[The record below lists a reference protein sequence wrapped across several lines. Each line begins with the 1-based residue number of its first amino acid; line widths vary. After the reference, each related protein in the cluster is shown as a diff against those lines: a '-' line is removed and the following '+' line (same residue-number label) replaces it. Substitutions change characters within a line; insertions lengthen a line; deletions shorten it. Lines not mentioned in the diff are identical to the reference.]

1 LGARRYR
8 YIVVEGVI
16 GVGKTTLVHHLTRR
30 LQGRAVLE
38 EFEENPFLPDFYRD
52 RRAFALS
59 TQLFFLMSRFRQQ
72 EVLAQGDLFRS
83 HTISDYMF
91 DKDRLFALLTLEEH
105 ELGIYERLF
114 EVLRPQVPTPD
125 LILHLFADHRT
136 VMRRI
141 MERGRDYELNMD
153 PAYIEQLARA
163 YHELFRTWDRCPV
176 VGIDTRRI
184 DFRQGSPALEQL
196 LDVIVHG
203 RDPGPLT
210 ATRDEDPNRRFP
222 F

>member
-1 LGARRYR
+1 MGARRYR

-16 GVGKTTLVHHLTRR
+16 GVGKTTLVHQLTRR
-30 LQGRAVLE
+30 LAGRAVLE

-52 RRAFALS
+52 RPAYALS

-72 EVLAQGDLFRS
+72 EVLAQGDLFRTR
-83 HTISDYMF
+83 TISDYMF
-91 DKDRLFALLTLEEH
+91 DKDRLFALLTLQEH

-114 EVLRPQVPTPD
+114 DVLRPQVPTPD
-125 LILHLFADHRT
+125 LILYLYADHRT

-141 MERGRDYELNMD
+141 MDRGRAYELNMD

-163 YHELFRTWDRCPV
+163 YHDLFRAWDRCPV

-196 LDVIVHG
+196 MEMIESG
-203 RDPGPLT
+203 RDPAPLT
-210 ATRDEDPNRRFP
+210 PTRDEDPNRRFP